1 MKSTRK
7 PPEAAKMGQHR
18 FLGLMRWELEEY
30 VSLPLLAFLVASAI
44 IATLSYA
51 YFGAPTVYYNLFFGS
66 GTVLLIMA
74 LVAGAF
80 FARSYAGSIGK
91 GETKLMLSYPVK
103 RSELFL
109 SKFTALFLVVFAI
122 YVPVYYL
129 HVYIDGMTAFDPLV
143 FLTLFGLVLELMLS
157 CSVAVGISMAT
168 KNEIMSILATVLLL
182 FGLDSIL
189 GYNNPLSAQGRVYY
203 LLQYVGQQLHGT
215 LPIPAN
221 SGVTANDTL
230 MAVFVPIAAFVVL
243 IGGSYGYFTRVME
256 VD

>member
-1 MKSTRK
+1 M
-7 PPEAAKMGQHR
+7 AQHR

-30 VSLPLLAFLVASAI
+30 LSLPLLAFLVASAI
-44 IATLSYA
+44 IATLSYI
-51 YFGAPTVYYNLFFGS
+51 YFSPPSPYYNLFYGS
-66 GTVLLIMA
+66 ATVLLILA

-80 FARSYAGSIGK
+80 FARSYAGSIGR

-109 SKFTALFLVVFAI
+109 SKFTALFLVVFVI

-129 HVYIDGMTAFDPLV
+129 HVYIDGIAAFDPLV
-143 FLTLFGLVLELMLS
+143 FLTLLGLLLELMLAS
-157 CSVAVGISMAT
+157 SVAVGISMAT

-189 GYNNPLSAQGRVYY
+189 GYNNLLSAQGRVYH
-203 LLQYVGQQLHGT
+203 LLQYFGEQLHGT
-215 LPIPAN
+215 LPVPSN
-221 SGVTANDTL
+221 FGVTANDTL
-230 MAVFVPIAAFVVL
+230 LAVLVPIVAFFVL
-243 IGGSYGYFTRVME
+243 FGGSYVYFTRVME